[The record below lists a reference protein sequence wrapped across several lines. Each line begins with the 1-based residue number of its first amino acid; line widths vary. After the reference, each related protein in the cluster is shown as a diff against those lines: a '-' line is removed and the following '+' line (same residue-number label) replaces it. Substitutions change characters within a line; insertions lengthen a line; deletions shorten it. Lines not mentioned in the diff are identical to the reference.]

1 VSSGA
6 RGSTDVET
14 PPAPKRFSPWDVPSD
29 RTLDEI
35 ERCAVPAKR
44 RLLRSTL
51 YPSDRDRAPVL
62 SKIEIRAIEL
72 WDTRDYEWYW
82 KAKESGV
89 PRLYWRASL
98 DQCIPTAAVAAV
110 REFYNVDREPSEDD
124 EDDGAEDPRC
134 LGLCGGPGTGKTYAA
149 VGGMR
154 NVRGQDLAF
163 FDVRSLSRAL
173 MDPARRDETL
183 ARALEADTLVLDD
196 VGATYIKQDGF
207 LESLIE
213 ESFIV
218 RETNPVETIFTTN
231 LTRAQLEGVMGHRV
245 ADRLAGPW
253 ASVVELRGAKSL
265 RRERP

>member
-1 VSSGA
+1 
-6 RGSTDVET
+6 
-14 PPAPKRFSPWDVPSD
+14 
-29 RTLDEI
+29 
-35 ERCAVPAKR
+35 
-44 RLLRSTL
+44 
-51 YPSDRDRAPVL
+51 
-62 SKIEIRAIEL
+62 
-72 WDTRDYEWYW
+72 
-82 KAKESGV
+82 
-89 PRLYWRASL
+89 
-98 DQCIPTAAVAAV
+98 
-110 REFYNVDREPSEDD
+110 
-124 EDDGAEDPRC
+124 
-134 LGLCGGPGTGKTYAA
+134 
-149 VGGMR
+149 MR